1 MATEQQVQQTLA
13 DLPTWLLLLVAVAG
27 LVGEMRQADLPGV
40 AMGEILRRVL
50 LRFGS
55 SALFG
60 MATLLLVLSIWG
72 DPYVAGAL
80 GIVVGLLGADIAGAL
95 YARWLAKKAGICEA
109 PAPAAGRQSD
119 GS

>member
-1 MATEQQVQQTLA
+1 MSTEQQMQQGLEH
-13 DLPTWLLLLVAVAG
+13 LPTWLLVLVALAG

-40 AMGEILRRVL
+40 AMSEIIKRVL

-60 MATLLLVLSIWG
+60 MATLLLALALWK

-80 GIVVGLLGADIAGAL
+80 AIGVGLLGADITGAI
-95 YARWLAKKAGICEA
+95 YARWLAKKVGVCDV
-109 PAPAAGRQSD
+109 PSKPDRDGAA
-119 GS
+119 